1 MEILIAS
8 SLSSSSFAT
17 AFFCCKSKLVN
28 SSDVVININGEKDVT
43 VSAGGKLLNVLADE
57 KLYVSSACGVVELVV
72 NVRLMS
78 LVEGEILTTELAHMT
93 KKEVKEGC
101 RLSCQVAVKSDMKVK
116 VPEEVFGVK
125 KWKCKVR
132 SNENVA
138 TFVKNLVLEIPDG
151 ESVPFRAGGYIQIER
166 PPGITVDY
174 KNFDIPELYRGT
186 WDHFKIWDNVSHT
199 DETVIRAYSMT
210 TTLKST
216 ESLCST

>member
-8 SLSSSSFAT
+8 SVFVAIVLALVAIILFA
-17 AFFCCKSKLVN
+17 KSKLVN
-28 SSDVVININGEKDVT
+28 SGDVVININGKKDVT

-57 KLYVSSACGVVELVV
+57 KLYVSSACGGGGTCGQCKVDILDGG
-72 NVRLMS
+72 
-78 LVEGEILTTELAHMT
+78 GEILTTELSHMT

-101 RLSCQVAVKSDMKVK
+101 RLSCQVAVKSNMKVN

-132 SNENVA
+132 SNDNVA
-138 TFVKNLVLEIPDG
+138 TFIKNLILEIPDG

-174 KNFDIPELYRGT
+174 KNFDIPELYKGT
-186 WDHFKIWDNVSHT
+186 AWCK
-199 DETVIRAYSMT
+199 
-210 TTLKST
+210 
-216 ESLCST
+216 